1 MHAYNELL
9 DHIDSFDFGMGD
21 ATADGTM
28 YSVIYMNNEIPQ
40 LLVRKY
46 YHKEYIVPNKIFG
59 YDIEK
64 HACIDSDVIFQ
75 TKNPPQIRPEN
86 YPESFGNLGLLKEH
100 KGLVYTVSNRTTK
113 ETEKKQLLTWENN
126 HLVIKDLI
134 QIEYAELI
142 GCEKLISYRI
152 DDRKIL
158 E

>member
-1 MHAYNELL
+1 
-9 DHIDSFDFGMGD
+9 MGD

-75 TKNPPQIRPEN
+75 TENPPQIMPEN

>member
-1 MHAYNELL
+1 ML
-9 DHIDSFDFGMGD
+9 DYIDSFDFGMGD

-28 YSVIYMNNEIPQ
+28 YSVIYMNNEIP
-40 LLVRKY
+40 
-46 YHKEYIVPNKIFG
+46 
-59 YDIEK
+59 
-64 HACIDSDVIFQ
+64 
-75 TKNPPQIRPEN
+75 
-86 YPESFGNLGLLKEH
+86 
-100 KGLVYTVSNRTTK
+100 
-113 ETEKKQLLTWENN
+113 QLLTWENN